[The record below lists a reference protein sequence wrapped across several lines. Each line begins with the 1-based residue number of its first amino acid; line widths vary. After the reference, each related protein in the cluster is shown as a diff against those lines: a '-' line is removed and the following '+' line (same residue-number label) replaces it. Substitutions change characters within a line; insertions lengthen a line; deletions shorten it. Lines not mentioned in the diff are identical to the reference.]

1 MPTKDRIIRFHA
13 ALNGAKMMPHKADI
27 LSGYG
32 VESTKELTDDQLDEL
47 IDRLNEMQPTRRTE
61 DCPKVRRG
69 RSVALTLLT
78 RLGVYQDNRDWA
90 NVNRYLL
97 QPRLGGKLL
106 YERDLE
112 ELKTLNKQLR
122 KILRDQ
128 ERQLEEENYLAAN
141 N

>member
-1 MPTKDRIIRFHA
+1 MPSKDRIIRFHA
-13 ALNGAKMMPHKADI
+13 ALNGAKMMQHKADI

-32 VESTKELTDDQLDEL
+32 AESTKELNDEQLDEL
-47 IDRLNEMQPTRRTE
+47 IDRLNDMQTNRHEATRE
-61 DCPKVRRG
+61 VRRA
-69 RSVALTLLT
+69 RSTALTLLT
-78 RLGVYQDNRDWA
+78 RLGVYQDNRDWSA
-90 NVNRYLL
+90 VNRYLL

-122 KILRDQ
+122 KILRQ
-128 ERQLEEENYLAAN
+128 REREIEDENYLAAN